1 MRRIKNMSEDF
12 SVRVDGIRFASA
24 HFATFRGRCE
34 PLHGHSYEVEA
45 QVDGSLTEDSWVI
58 DFRELKALLR
68 KASAEIDHKFILQR
82 NSRLLQVEELAAG
95 WRVRT
100 PAGLEYVFPAE
111 DVAALPIENS
121 TAERLAEW
129 FCRRLWTSLK
139 RHGQSEVRAV
149 VVEVWEGPG
158 QKAAFRLT
166 SKP

>member
-1 MRRIKNMSEDF
+1 MESMSEDF

-24 HFATFRGRCE
+24 HFATFGGGCE

-45 QVDGSLTEDSWVI
+45 QVDGSLTEDAWVI
-58 DFRELKALLR
+58 DFRELKSLLR
-68 KASAEIDHKFILQR
+68 KASAEVDHKFILQR
-82 NSRLLQVEELAAG
+82 NSSLLQIEELDSA

-100 PAGLEYVFPAE
+100 PAGLEYVFPAA

-129 FCRRLWTSLK
+129 FCGRLWTSLK
-139 RHGQSEVRAV
+139 KRGESKVKAV

-166 SKP
+166 SRP

>member
-1 MRRIKNMSEDF
+1 MSEGF

-45 QVDGSLTEDSWVI
+45 QVDGSLTRDSWVI
-58 DFRELKALLR
+58 DFHELRALLR
-68 KASAEIDHKFILQR
+68 KASAEVDHKFILQR
-82 NSRLLQVEELAAG
+82 TSRLLDIEEMEG
-95 WRVRT
+95 VWKVRT
-100 PAGLEYVFPAE
+100 PGGLEYVFPAD

-129 FCRRLWTSLK
+129 FCGNLWMSLK
-139 RHGQSEVRAV
+139 KHGESKVEAV

-166 SKP
+166 SRP